1 VNCPGCGRD
10 HPSQAKFCSEC
21 GTRLAPSS
29 SPETYTPKHIAERI
43 LTSKSS
49 IEGERKQITVL
60 FADVKGSMELLGDRD
75 PEEARKIVDPCWS

>member
-1 VNCPGCGRD
+1 MGRD

-29 SPETYTPKHIAERI
+29 SPETPKHIAERI